1 MSMSEST
8 LHERLM
14 LVVGTRTYRALGD
27 LTGIHPETVR
37 RYMQGQ
43 APSIEFVSRLCASMR
58 LNPEWMLL
66 GKGPQ
71 KAADLRVET
80 LRGADPSELLAA
92 IAKTLEELSDRLTNV
107 ERFVQSLDTR
117 LRGADDKIGV
127 DVEGKPTPAQG
138 EKARR
143 IRAAVAQR
151 APADARGADACDGS

>member
-1 MSMSEST
+1 MSEST
-8 LHERLM
+8 LHERM
-14 LVVGTRTYRALGD
+14 TLVAGSRTYRALGD

-43 APSIEFVSRLCASMR
+43 APSIEFVSRLCGAMK

-92 IAKTLEELSDRLTNV
+92 IAKTLEELTERVTNV

-117 LRGADDKIGV
+117 LRGSGGRIGA
-127 DVEGKPTPAQG
+127 DVEGKPAPASAQ
-138 EKARR
+138 KAQR
-143 IRAAVAQR
+143 IGAVVAQR
-151 APADARGADACDGS
+151 APSDADGADARHGA